1 MMKKQRV
8 IQWILI
14 LCVVG
19 GISYII
25 LNVLY
30 EQQTEKKIKEE
41 LSNYTVEKNQ
51 VNMVPENIMQSS
63 ETALLKNLVPQE
75 YMGYTVCAMLRI
87 PAIEL
92 ETYVLKNY
100 SKQALT
106 VSVVKYWG
114 ANPNEIGNFCV
125 AGHNFIYDHM
135 FKNLKKLK
143 VGDTIYIIDNQHGE
157 VAYEV
162 YDIFQV
168 TPKEVDC
175 LYQAT
180 EGKRETTLITCT
192 NDSQQRVI
200 VKARESLQREE
211 KKNEV

>member
-1 MMKKQRV
+1 MMKKQRA

-14 LCVVG
+14 ACVVG

-25 LNVLY
+25 LNVFY
-30 EQQTEKKIKEE
+30 EQQTESKIKQE
-41 LSNYTVEKNQ
+41 LSDYTVEKNNA
-51 VNMVPENIMQSS
+51 NMVQENIVES
-63 ETALLKNLVPQE
+63 EETTSFKNLVPQE
-75 YMGYTVCAMLRI
+75 YMGYTICAKLKI

-175 LYQAT
+175 LSQET

-192 NDSQQRVI
+192 NDSQKRVI
-200 VKARESLQREE
+200 VKAKESLQREE